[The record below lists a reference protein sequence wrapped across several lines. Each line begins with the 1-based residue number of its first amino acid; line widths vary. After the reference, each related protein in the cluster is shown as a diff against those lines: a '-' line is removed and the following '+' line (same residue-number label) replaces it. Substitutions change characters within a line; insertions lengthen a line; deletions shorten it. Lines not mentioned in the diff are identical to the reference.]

1 MHKGVKGTNVSYYT
15 SSTMDFATE
24 KRVAIKAAKELCY
37 RDEIIERLK
46 KAITVRELDL
56 AMAAGRHSR

>member
-1 MHKGVKGTNVSYYT
+1 
-15 SSTMDFATE
+15 MDFATE